1 MLGRIGSSVLV
12 FAAVLLVLQEEFLI
26 EKIPF
31 TFFYGCKIALKTL
44 MTRASFGEGRTFS
57 DLAYLLIIC
66 FGKKLIFDIFYY
78 QIHVQKYLKYIVIL
92 ICVDYLLFLL
102 SKKYKAKNIINL
114 QPVKTFLTLASG
126 ISDSISLENLLWR
139 NQLTSWHLPVVF
151 FSVALDPLILTV
163 ATWLIKGMGSKKERC
178 KSACK
183 KGLIFGTLLTLAHFI
198 CSRDSYSTLINLRR
212 KIPFN
217 TSNVMTFSVGIR
229 LLNCL
234 SFILLLAF
242 ELIKEN
248 MNNVSPILVKDN
260 FVKNKPVKRDSECSI
275 STQASSDEDS
285 YSISSLM
292 VEKTKS
298 D

>member
-1 MLGRIGSSVLV
+1 MSITCFSYYQRNI
-12 FAAVLLVLQEEFLI
+12 
-26 EKIPF
+26 K
-31 TFFYGCKIALKTL
+31 LKTL
-44 MTRASFGEGRTFS
+44 SISNLLKPSWLLPVESAIPSVLKISYGEINSLPG
-57 DLAYLLIIC
+57 I
-66 FGKKLIFDIFYY
+66 
-78 QIHVQKYLKYIVIL
+78 
-92 ICVDYLLFLL
+92 FLL
-102 SKKYKAKNIINL
+102 SFSQVYSPFVCLNINY
-114 QPVKTFLTLASG
+114 FL
-126 ISDSISLENLLWR
+126 
-139 NQLTSWHLPVVF
+139 
-151 FSVALDPLILTV
+151 VALDPLILTV